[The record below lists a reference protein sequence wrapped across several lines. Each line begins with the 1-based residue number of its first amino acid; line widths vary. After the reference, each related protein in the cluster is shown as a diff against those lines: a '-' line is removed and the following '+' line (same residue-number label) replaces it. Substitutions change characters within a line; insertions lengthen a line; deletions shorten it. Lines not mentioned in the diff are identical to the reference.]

1 MYNSLILPITNK
13 GAIYAGFA
21 PRANNMWLWCRDL
34 LRLDCDGVT
43 FDILSQKHVA
53 FWEVRLLLSRL
64 VPDIPYFYLFSRVLI
79 LANWKKNL
87 RN

>member
-43 FDILSQKHVA
+43 FDIFTQKHVA
-53 FWEVRLLLSRL
+53 FWEVT
-64 VPDIPYFYLFSRVLI
+64 VIV
-79 LANWKKNL
+79 
-87 RN
+87 

>member
-1 MYNSLILPITNK
+1 MNGNNTYVILFYCKQKKKMYNSLILPITNK

-53 FWEVRLLLSRL
+53 FWAVT
-64 VPDIPYFYLFSRVLI
+64 VIV
-79 LANWKKNL
+79 
-87 RN
+87 

>member
-21 PRANNMWLWCRDL
+21 PRDR

-53 FWEVRLLLSRL
+53 FWAVT
-64 VPDIPYFYLFSRVLI
+64 VIV
-79 LANWKKNL
+79 
-87 RN
+87 